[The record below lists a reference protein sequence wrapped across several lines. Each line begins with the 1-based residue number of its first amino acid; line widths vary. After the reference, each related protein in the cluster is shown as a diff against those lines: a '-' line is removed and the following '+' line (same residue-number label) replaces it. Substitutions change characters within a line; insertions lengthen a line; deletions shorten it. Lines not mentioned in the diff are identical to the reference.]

1 MPSQGP
7 GGSPRN
13 FTSTGS
19 TSTSITLSWDRVL
32 CEDRNGEITGYSIQ
46 YGITSFDTTM
56 TVTGTSPSDR
66 TFTASRLVPLTTYM
80 FRIAAVNSH
89 GEGPYRN
96 GKFSTAFPEG
106 AIEL

>member
-32 CEDRNGEITGYSIQ
+32 CEDRNGNITGYSIQ
-46 YGITSFDTTM
+46 YGITFFETS
-56 TVTGTSPSDR
+56 TGTSPSNR
-66 TFTASRLVPLTTYM
+66 TFTASGLVPLTTYM